1 MAVIFAAAV
10 CCVLLYFW
18 LMMPARRSAGKN
30 VFFGKRYFAHR
41 GLHGNGICE
50 NSMDAFRNA
59 AQAGLGIELDVRLT
73 KDDYPVVFHDD
84 DLKRLCGRDGRIRKM
99 MWEEIQHISLPDGR
113 KIPLFSQVLDE
124 VAGKVPLLV
133 EIKSHRI
140 GDTLV
145 SAKTLEALEGYQG
158 AFAVQSFDPFQ
169 LRYFRKHAEKIIR
182 GQLARKCPRGMR
194 FSLGKIMQILAGNLV
209 FHRIS
214 VPDYVAYQ
222 HTDTTKMCCRMM
234 HKVFKAPL
242 AVWTVCSREEE
253 AKVKG
258 ISDAII
264 FEAYLPE
271 DA

>member
-41 GLHGNGICE
+41 GLHGEGVCE
-50 NSMDAFRNA
+50 NSLGAFRDA
-59 AQAGLGIELDVRLT
+59 ARAGCGIELDVRLT
-73 KDDYPVVFHDD
+73 KDDYLVVFHDD
-84 DLKRLCGRDGRIRKM
+84 DLKRLCGRDGRVREM
-99 MWEEIQHISLPDGR
+99 LWEEIQHISLPDGQ
-113 KIPLFSQVLDE
+113 KIPLFSRVLDE

-169 LRYFRKHAEKIIR
+169 LRYFRKHAGEIIR

-194 FSLGKIMQILAGNLV
+194 FSLGKIMQIMAGNLV

-242 AVWTVCSREEE
+242 AVWTVRSGAEEE
-253 AKVKG
+253 KVKS
-258 ISDAII
+258 ISNAII